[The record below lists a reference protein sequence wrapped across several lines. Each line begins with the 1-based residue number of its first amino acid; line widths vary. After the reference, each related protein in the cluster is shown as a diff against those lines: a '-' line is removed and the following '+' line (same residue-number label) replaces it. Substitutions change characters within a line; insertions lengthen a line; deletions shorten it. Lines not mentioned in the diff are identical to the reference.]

1 MRLDDLLSK
10 IGLYGEYPSGVDIID
25 MALDSRQVT
34 DGSLFLAIQGS
45 NGHGLDYIDEAITNG
60 AVAVL
65 YDQWSGEIPI
75 DIPALKVKGLRT
87 HIGYLANIFY
97 KYPCQGLH
105 IIGVTGTNG
114 KTTTVH
120 LIAQLIERLGYKV
133 ARIGTLGV
141 SVGSHKLVSLDRTTP
156 DAVSLFKIFSE
167 LQSLE
172 VQVVAMEVSSH
183 ALDQYRVHGIPFEVA
198 VMTNLTRDH
207 LDYHG
212 DMDSYGRA
220 KARLFCDFNIRY
232 AVLNS
237 DDVFCKKLADTLSD
251 KEVVT
256 FGNLA
261 NDFRIHCIEPTSTG
275 SRIGLS
281 VRGVTSSIELP
292 LLGEFN
298 VQNVLA
304 AVGAVT
310 AIKPQS
316 TDDVLAL
323 LNQLEVVPGRM
334 ECFKTQES
342 ATVVVDYAHTPDA
355 LEKALNTCRS
365 HCPGEIWSVFGCG
378 GGRDSGKRPL
388 MGRIASELSD
398 HVVLTSDNPR
408 FESPLKIIG
417 EIRSGMTQTPILEE
431 VDRSKAIQFAVK
443 TAKSK
448 DYILLAGKGHE
459 NYQIIGQR
467 TESFSDRIE
476 VTRLLKRE
484 DRGAQHAS

>member
-1 MRLDDLLSK
+1 MRLDHLLSK
-10 IGLYGEYPSGVDIID
+10 IGLYVEHSSDVEIID
-25 MALDSRQVT
+25 MALDSRKVT

-65 YDQWSGEIPI
+65 YDQWSGELPI
-75 DIPALKVKGLRT
+75 DVPALKVRELNT
-87 HIGYLANIFY
+87 QIGFLANIFY
-97 KYPCQGLH
+97 EYPCQNLQ

-120 LIAQLIERLGYKV
+120 LIAQLAERLGYKV
-133 ARIGTLGV
+133 ARIGTLGA
-141 SVGSHKLVSLDRTTP
+141 SVGSHKLVGLDRTTP
-156 DAVSLFKIFSE
+156 DAVTLFKIFSE

-316 TDDVLAL
+316 TDAVLAL

-365 HCPGEIWSVFGCG
+365 HCPGKIWSVFGCG

-484 DRGAQHAS
+484 NRGAQHAS